1 MDSAFIFAG
10 GLGTRLRPLTY
21 AVPKP
26 LLPIGEKP
34 ILEIIINRLKCFG
47 IRNFYISVNY
57 KKELIKSYF
66 GDGKEFGVKIY
77 YVEEKESLGT
87 AGSIKLVKDMI
98 DSTFLVM
105 NGDLYTDINLD
116 KMFEFHKTNKS
127 KFTIAVRDYSVDL
140 QYGVL
145 EKNEINVL
153 TDFKE
158 KPTMKF
164 LINTGIYICEPELI
178 NLFHNEK
185 NIDMPE
191 FWKIIKQ
198 NYENGILLYKFN
210 DKWVDIG
217 KMDDYIKIQEK
228 LND

>member
-34 ILEIIINRLKCFG
+34 ILEIIINKLKNFG
-47 IRNFYISVNY
+47 IKKIYISVNY

-77 YVEEKESLGT
+77 YVEEKEQLGT
-87 AGSIKLVKDMI
+87 AGSIKLVKDI
-98 DSTFLVM
+98 INSTFLVM
-105 NGDLYTDINLD
+105 NGDLYTDINLNEML
-116 KMFEFHKTNKS
+116 KFHKCNKS
-127 KFTIAVRDYSVDL
+127 KFTIAVRDYNVDL

-145 EKNEINVL
+145 EKNELNIL
-153 TDFKE
+153 TSFKE
-158 KPTMKF
+158 KPVISF

-178 NLFHNEK
+178 ELFYDKN

-191 FWKIIKQ
+191 FWRIIKQ
-198 NYENGILLYKFN
+198 HYKDGIFLYKFN
-210 DKWVDIG
+210 DKWIDIG
-217 KMDDYIKIQEK
+217 KMDEYIKIQEE
-228 LND
+228 LNN